1 MMKTIKPCGSSN
13 GGFRR
18 IVAPFPKITLLVG
31 DRVRI
36 DERHFL
42 WDVRGV
48 TENFVVLTQH
58 AQFHETGVTWH
69 TIIDWRNGIYGP
81 VNTVGQG
88 WDTDNNLEELLVSLE
103 NGSLEVSSRVRV
115 ELQSVALASTGGCS
129 RDHSGD

>member
-1 MMKTIKPCGSSN
+1 M
-13 GGFRR
+13 
-18 IVAPFPKITLLVG
+18 LVG

-36 DERHFL
+36 DEGHFL

-58 AQFHETGVTWH
+58 AQFHETGVLRH

-81 VNTVGQG
+81 TNTFGHD
-88 WDTDNNLEELLVSLE
+88 WDTDNNLEELLVFLE

-129 RDHSGD
+129 HDHSGV